1 MVEPL
6 VDIVAGVAEIVCC
19 FTGRAVL
26 TALSLGRITSD
37 PLWGRSKSG
46 RFGFSRLPDGTIILG
61 DLWTTFCGFVVWA
74 AVICLG
80 LLLYYL
86 KP

>member
-26 TALSLGRITSD
+26 TALSLGRIKSD
-37 PLWGRSKSG
+37 SWWGRSKSG
-46 RFGFSRLPDGTIILG
+46 RFGFSRLPDGTLILS
-61 DLWTTFCGFVVWA
+61 DFWTTLCGFVVWA
-74 AVICLG
+74 AVAGLG